1 LGTSKYH
8 SPTGIIWSAI
18 ALLLTGHTAAVT
30 APNAAI
36 HAACH
41 EDAKR
46 LCADVFGNLEAVRA
60 CMREHHEQLSDKC
73 KATIVEVK
81 RGENSARG
89 KNPQLRSF
97 ASRRERCIAYVQH
110 DYRYKPKQSAK
121 PALQR
126 CMHGEPIPAD
136 FNEREGF

>member
-1 LGTSKYH
+1 MMSTGGHHFSKDV
-8 SPTGIIWSAI
+8 IWSATTLLI
-18 ALLLTGHTAAVT
+18 TALASAVA
-30 APNAAI
+30 APNPAI

-46 LCADVFGNLEAVRA
+46 LCADVFGDPEAVRA

-81 RGENSARG
+81 RGENDAQG
-89 KNPQLRSF
+89 KGSF
-97 ASRRERCIAYVQH
+97 ASRRERCIAYVQQT
-110 DYRYKPKQSAK
+110 YRYMPKESGR

-126 CMHGEPIPAD
+126 CMHGEQIPAG
-136 FNEREGF
+136 FNKTEGF